1 MKLLAALHRLLDHRQ
16 VDPGEILLDQ
26 RMRRRLA
33 DEEKVPAHVQHRL
46 AERLAGEQVIA
57 EINRIEGGVAPS
69 MRGQPALGRH
79 GLAILLLG
87 PVLRDDEF
95 RLQRDDFVMSGRHQ
109 RGGQH
114 GVEIFGLALASEPG

>member
-1 MKLLAALHRLLDHRQ
+1 
-16 VDPGEILLDQ
+16 
-26 RMRRRLA
+26 MRRRLA